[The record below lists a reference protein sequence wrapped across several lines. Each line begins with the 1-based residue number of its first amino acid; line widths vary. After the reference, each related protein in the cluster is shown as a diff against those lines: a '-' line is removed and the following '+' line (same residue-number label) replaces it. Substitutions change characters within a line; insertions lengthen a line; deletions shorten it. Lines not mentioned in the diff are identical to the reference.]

1 MRWLR
6 NAVVVILLGAV
17 VFWGWTRI
25 FPSEKRVIEKR
36 LHEVAELASFKPGE
50 NPLAGMFK
58 VERFAGYFSPQ
69 VVIVFS
75 GVAPGISEFQGRD
88 EVMQAALGARS
99 QLQGMKV
106 EFLDVTV
113 QLGPG
118 ADAAVA
124 TLTAKATFHG
134 NRELMVQEFKVSLE
148 KIDSK
153 WLINRVETVK
163 TLL

>member
-6 NAVVVILLGAV
+6 NAVVVVLLGAF
-17 VFWGWTRI
+17 VFWGWTRF

-36 LHEVAELASFKPGE
+36 LHEAAELASFKPGE
-50 NPLAGMFK
+50 NPLTGMFK
-58 VERFAGYFSPQ
+58 VERFAGYFAPQ
-69 VVIVFS
+69 VQINFS
-75 GVAPGISEFQGRD
+75 GAAPGIREFQGRD

-99 QLQGMKV
+99 QLEGMKV

-124 TLTAKATFHG
+124 TLTAKANFHG

-148 KIDSK
+148 KIESK
-153 WLINRVETVK
+153 WLINRVEAVK